1 MEEVDVAVIGAG
13 MAGLAAAYHLRD
25 LGPRLAVLDA
35 RRIGNDHGSSVGAS
49 RMFREMYSDPYL
61 CRMSQAANRRWRALE
76 QAHGVELRE
85 THGLLFYGEPFDEET
100 IEGSIPGARRVMD
113 AQSIPYEA
121 LESGDIAARFPL
133 RPRGGDVGLFEPTA
147 GAIRSD
153 RALTLFA
160 RELRAAGAQI
170 HEERPV
176 RTLQLG
182 PDGAVLATPSGP
194 LRARQV
200 VLAAGPW
207 TNALLRPLGLAL
219 ELELWAM
226 LWAHYAVPEADA
238 HRYPQWFYFQEARP
252 AQRDGGR
259 YYGFPALDRH
269 ADGQPRIKV
278 GIDWAPEENRAAS
291 WEALDRQPAPHA
303 VALLDAFLREQL
315 PAVGPRLEVRTSP
328 YTMTRDV
335 GFVLDRLHPSLVCFT
350 GGSGQAFKFCPLL
363 GTLLAELVRG
373 DTLSADIG
381 PWNAARLRCGRDSA
395 AAQ

>member
-133 RPRGGDVGLFEPTA
+133 RPRGGDVGQLVFDATV
-147 GAIRSD
+147 
-153 RALTLFA
+153 RA
-160 RELRAAGAQI
+160 
-170 HEERPV
+170 
-176 RTLQLG
+176 

-252 AQRDGGR
+252 AQRDGGL